1 MTLRGLQTTERVIV
15 RGGYYY
21 RPERAFAAD
30 ESAQRAQVE
39 RTFGPERLRR
49 LDPLSQCALL
59 AVHRARVAAGIAEER
74 RVNKR
79 SYEGVC
85 VGTAFGAQTTRVR
98 YARRLA
104 EHGSAATNPIDFPDS
119 IDGAAAAHV
128 AIQWGLQGPSLT
140 FVEGARSAEHA
151 LVAACRQIVDAH
163 VERMMLVTGDIFDPW
178 LRQTIV
184 SAARAT
190 AATSRGIDAAA
201 AADVPRDAVLAL
213 VLERSDT
220 LSLRGAVVEVAGFLG
235 DCSIEPERHVVDL
248 VRDVPTPTT
257 DPGDFSGTSLVA
269 GAWLGATD
277 PMGSQAGSWQGDDV
291 RANSWRCQLGVEQFP
306 QLAFVRKEW
315 PL

>member
-21 RPERAFAAD
+21 RPEPAFADD
-30 ESAQRAQVE
+30 EFAQRAQVE

-74 RVNKR
+74 RVDKR
-79 SYEGVC
+79 SCEGVC

-104 EHGSAATNPIDFPDS
+104 EHGPAATNPIDFPDS

-178 LRQTIV
+178 LRQTIA
-184 SAARAT
+184 SAAMPL
-190 AATSRGIDAAA
+190 
-201 AADVPRDAVLAL
+201 AADVPRDAVLAI
-213 VLERSDT
+213 VLERADSQ
-220 LSLRGAVVEVAGFLG
+220 SLRGAGIEVVGFGG
-235 DCSIEPERHVVDL
+235 DCSIGPERHVKGH
-248 VRDVPTPTT
+248 VRDVTTPTK

-269 GAWLGATD
+269 GAWLGVTD
-277 PMGSQAGSWQGDDV
+277 PMGSQAGPWQDDDV
-291 RANSWRCQLGVEQFP
+291 SVDGWRCLLGVEQSP
-306 QLAFVRKEW
+306 QLAFVRSKR